1 MSFRIK
7 QRRFDETRETTLH
20 PTKTQ
25 SREDSMRQKDKV
37 NDNGLN
43 LSLGQK

>member
-1 MSFRIK
+1 MSFRTK

-20 PTKTQ
+20 PIKFQ
-25 SREDSMRQKDKV
+25 NREGFMHQKDKV